1 MNSTTS
7 EERSIAL
14 TRLFHQHAFAH
25 GRGDEFAEACAID
38 VAEVLGATAWDVHPT
53 RGAVGSLVGEGW
65 VVDLAPLC
73 AQLRES
79 TVGQIGA
86 ITRGYLVHALTQ
98 AGFARTWVRP
108 VSPDDREALGKVV
121 HQAASAYGVALGRG
135 PSDPWHLTDPVDREG
150 ARRVGV
156 AVATSVGITSGAA
169 KPEGVRYR
177 RVSLYGHVS
186 LGVCRVEDIEVA
198 GVKMLRTTTLCDA
211 TPRVEEF
218 PGTSVY
224 SLGVLS
230 PEEAMDAAQ
239 KAATARAEQARRDAE
254 YAARDA
260 REQEARR
267 VARASA
273 LATVTVVGANVE
285 LRVFVGP
292 TRRPDLLRR
301 DDAEV
306 SQALRAAVSDLHNTI
321 LLYDEG
327 YTVGLEVV
335 HEADRV
341 EDLDAMLRELGFG
354 NVTRLPD
361 QPARAEDD
369 DIPFDDAAA
378 VAHYDEPS
386 DGSEPGGGA

>member
-7 EERSIAL
+7 EERYIAL
-14 TRLFHQHAFAH
+14 TKLFHQHAFAH

-38 VAEVLGATAWDVHPT
+38 VAEVLAATAWDVHPT

-86 ITRGYLVHALTQ
+86 VTRGYLVHALTQ

-150 ARRVGV
+150 ACRVGV
-156 AVATSVGITSGAA
+156 AVATAVGISSGAA

-186 LGVCRVEDIEVA
+186 LGVCRIEDIEVA
-198 GVKMLRTTTLCDA
+198 GVKMLRATTLCDA

-224 SLGVLS
+224 SLGVLT
-230 PEEAMDAAQ
+230 PEEATDAAQ
-239 KAATARAEQARRDAE
+239 KAATARAER
-254 YAARDA
+254 AAQDA

-285 LRVFVGP
+285 LRVFVEG

-335 HEADRV
+335 REAERV
-341 EDLDAMLRELGFG
+341 ENLAAMLHALGFG
-354 NVTRLPD
+354 TVTRLPD
-361 QPARAEDD
+361 QPARTEGADV
-369 DIPFDDAAA
+369 PF
-378 VAHYDEPS
+378 
-386 DGSEPGGGA
+386 

>member
-14 TRLFHQHAFAH
+14 TKLFHQHAFAH

-38 VAEVLGATAWDVHPT
+38 VAEVLAATAWDVHPT

-86 ITRGYLVHALTQ
+86 VTRGYLVHALTQ

-108 VSPDDREALGKVV
+108 VSPDDREALGEVV
-121 HQAASAYGVALGRG
+121 HHAASAYGVALGRG

-156 AVATSVGITSGAA
+156 AVATAVGITSGAA

-177 RVSLYGHVS
+177 RVALKGHTS
-186 LGVCRVEDIEVA
+186 LGLCRVEDVEVA
-198 GVKMLRTTTLCDA
+198 GVPMLRATTLCDA

-218 PGTSVY
+218 PGTSVH
-224 SLGVLS
+224 SLGVPT

-254 YAARDA
+254 RAAQDA

-267 VARASA
+267 VARAHA
-273 LATVTVVGANVE
+273 LVTVTVVGEHVV
-285 LRVFVGP
+285 LLP
-292 TRRPDLLRR
+292 TVDGVRRHDLLRR
-301 DDAEV
+301 DDPEV
-306 SQALRAAVSDLHNTI
+306 SQGLRAAVSNLYNAHV
-321 LLYDEG
+321 LYD
-327 YTVGLEVV
+327 VDNHCSGLEVV
-335 HEADRV
+335 READRV
-341 EDLDAMLRELGFG
+341 DALVAMLHALGFG
-354 NVTRLPD
+354 EVVRLPD
-361 QPARAEDD
+361 QPARTEDAD
-369 DIPFDDAAA
+369 VPF
-378 VAHYDEPS
+378 
-386 DGSEPGGGA
+386 